1 MKKRYLIPL
10 VLLLVVAVAFVAA
23 GFWLDDI
30 TAAAMEYAGKTTMGV
45 TTTVHDAALHPI
57 AGSLTVQGL
66 TVGNPE
72 RFHTPHFLAIGSVAC
87 AFSLGNLLEDD
98 VVLPQLAIEGVD
110 INLEQN
116 ERGANYQ
123 VILDHM
129 KKSEQE
135 PPPAEQASD
144 KKFVIREVVLKEIVA
159 HTDVALAGQK
169 LTKVDVKIP
178 EIRLQDVG
186 SGTDGGMLQS
196 QLLATIVKA
205 TLEAIITSG
214 HEILPQAVV
223 AGLGI
228 GLKEVGGLVDVDA
241 IKVVEAAGVN
251 LSEIGGKAVEGAVE
265 GVEKG
270 VKEAVEGL
278 GGLLGGK
285 KEKKEEKK

>member
-1 MKKRYLIPL
+1 MKKRYLFPV
-10 VLLLVVAVAFVAA
+10 VLLLVVVVAFVAA

-30 TAAAMEYAGKTTMGV
+30 TAAAMEYAGETTMGV
-45 TTTVHDAALHPI
+45 TTTVRDAALHPI
-57 AGSLTVQGL
+57 AGSLAVEGL

-72 RFHTPHFLAIGSVAC
+72 GFHTPHFLAIGSVSC
-87 AFSLGNLLEDD
+87 AFSLGNLLEDN
-98 VVLPQLAIEGVD
+98 VVLPQLAIEGLD

-144 KKFVIREVVLKEIVA
+144 KKFVIREVVVKDIVA
-159 HTDVALAGQK
+159 HTDVALAGEK
-169 LTKVDVKIP
+169 LTNVDVKIP

-205 TLEAIITSG
+205 TLEAIIKSG

-223 AGLGI
+223 AGVGI
-228 GLKEVGGLVDVDA
+228 GLEQVGGLVDVDA
-241 IKVVEAAGVN
+241 IKAVEAAGVN
-251 LSEIGGKAVEGAVE
+251 LTEIGGKAVEG
-265 GVEKG
+265 VEKG
-270 VKEAVEGL
+270 MKEAVEGL

-285 KEKKEEKK
+285 KEKKENK